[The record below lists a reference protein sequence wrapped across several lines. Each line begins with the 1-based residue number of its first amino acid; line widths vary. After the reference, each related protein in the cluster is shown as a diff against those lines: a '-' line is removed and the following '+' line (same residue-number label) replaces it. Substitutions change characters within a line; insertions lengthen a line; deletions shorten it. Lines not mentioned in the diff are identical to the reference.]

1 MFKWLRDLFSKD
13 FSYRAESGVKINV
26 TELGAWPNTRV
37 RMSVD
42 FDDPQTKE
50 IMRKELEKWAQYE
63 IKDGRLV
70 KKE

>member
-26 TELGAWPNTRV
+26 TDNSTMLGRSV
-37 RMSVD
+37 SYRVD

-50 IMRKELEKWAQYE
+50 IELEKWAQYE

-70 KKE
+70 KKENK

>member
-1 MFKWLRDLFSKD
+1 MFKWLRDD

-26 TELGAWPNTRV
+26 TDNSTRSV
-37 RMSVD
+37 SYRVD

-50 IMRKELEKWAQYE
+50 VMRKELEKWAQYE

>member
-1 MFKWLRDLFSKD
+1 VTDNSTMLGRSV
-13 FSYRAESGVKINV
+13 SYR
-26 TELGAWPNTRV
+26 
-37 RMSVD
+37 VD

-50 IMRKELEKWAQYE
+50 VMRKELEKWAQYE

>member
-1 MFKWLRDLFSKD
+1 MFKWLKDLFSKD

-26 TELGAWPNTRV
+26 TDNSTMLGRSV
-37 RMSVD
+37 SYMVD

-50 IMRKELEKWAQYE
+50 IELEKWAQYE